1 MEGLPISEQLSTP
14 SVVTQ
19 IIAGTNITI
28 DQPNGNVTINSSGG
42 GGGSGV
48 LSLEGLEGAVT
59 LSSPGGTIGITANG
73 QDIEFTNTGVVS
85 VTAGTGISVTT
96 TSGEATVDNDGVLS
110 ISDGTHE
117 PSTGAIALSAGVG
130 LTIVDIAGTF
140 AITNT
145 GVTQLTGGSGIGLDV
160 QTGSV
165 TVSNLGLL
173 SASAGSGI
181 GAVTAAG
188 VLTIDNKGVR
198 TLADLSGAV
207 VLSAGSGISVAT
219 NVGTNTITVANTGI
233 SSLTAGTAIGVTG
246 STITNNG
253 VQSFFDLSGAITVS
267 ATGATIS
274 KAGQNID
281 WTVNFPSPPVT
292 SVNAQTGAILIEAG
306 SGITVTNTETPS
318 ISIANDGVL
327 SVSAGT
333 GMSTETTSGAATVT
347 AISRQY
353 TLGGATVGG
362 VITYSKASGAG
373 NTWTSSTWT
382 LMNTIQINVPTG
394 WVAGQS
400 VGFDG
405 YEYIN
410 WDSNTSSYYTIY
422 YVTPSQPTEQ
432 SLIGD
437 RTAGFTDAIFGN
449 NSGQAYLPLNL
460 TVPPTY
466 LASGGTITLRI
477 YGYVTAALHYMVS
490 DPLIDARVNIV
501 YP

>member
-42 GGGSGV
+42 GPGSGV
-48 LSLEGLEGAVT
+48 LSLEELEGAVT
-59 LSSPGGTIGITANG
+59 LSSPDSTIVIITNG
-73 QDIEFTNTGVVS
+73 QDIELTSNGINFVE
-85 VTAGTGISVTT
+85 AGTGVSVSTVL
-96 TSGEATVDNDGVLS
+96 GAATVDNTGVLS
-110 ISDGTHE
+110 VSDGTTV
-117 PSTGAIALSAGVG
+117 STGAIVLSASSGVSALNTG
-130 LTIVDIAGTF
+130 GTF

-347 AISRQY
+347 AISRTY
-353 TLGGATVGG
+353 TLGGATTGG
-362 VITYSKASGAG
+362 VITYSQPSGVG

-382 LMNTIQINVPTG
+382 LMNTIRINVPPG

-460 TVPPTY
+460 TVPSTH
-466 LASGGTITLRI
+466 LAPGGTITLRI
-477 YGYVTAALHYMVS
+477 YGYVTAALHYLVS
-490 DPLIDARVNIV
+490 DPLIDARVNIA